1 MVSSSS
7 AKVPCAKPG
16 GIQMTRWFSSL
27 SSTATWSPRRGEPCR
42 TSTTTS
48 TMAPRRQRRYLPI
61 GGSHWKCSPRM
72 TPRCETVWMACSK
85 DDGIPCASSS
95 PFIHERTRYPRWSGK
110 LCAVTTFRPGICSG
124 SIRIAPSESAMLLD
138 RAAWSQAARTPQR
151 TERRRHDLE
160 AHRRCVLT
168 TVAIV
173 GSTGQLG
180 SDLVEVFATERVHG
194 LAHEDMD
201 IGDATS
207 VRRVL
212 GALSPDIVVNTAAF
226 HNVPR
231 CETQVEQAYALNAVA
246 PRRLARLCDELGAR
260 LVHVSTDYVFDG
272 TKQTPY
278 VETDRPAPLNVYG
291 VSKLAGEYEGLSAGG
306 AHQVV
311 RSSGLY
317 GLRPCRAKG
326 GNFIDTM
333 YRVASEKP

>member
-1 MVSSSS
+1 
-7 AKVPCAKPG
+7 
-16 GIQMTRWFSSL
+16 
-27 SSTATWSPRRGEPCR
+27 
-42 TSTTTS
+42 
-48 TMAPRRQRRYLPI
+48 
-61 GGSHWKCSPRM
+61 
-72 TPRCETVWMACSK
+72 
-85 DDGIPCASSS
+85 
-95 PFIHERTRYPRWSGK
+95 
-110 LCAVTTFRPGICSG
+110 
-124 SIRIAPSESAMLLD
+124 
-138 RAAWSQAARTPQR
+138 
-151 TERRRHDLE
+151 
-160 AHRRCVLT
+160 VLT

-201 IGDATS
+201 IGDDTS

-291 VSKLAGEYEGLSAGG
+291 VSKLAGEYEVLSAGG

-333 YRVASEKP
+333 YRVASEKPEVRVVNDEILTPTFTADLAAQIRVLALEGRPGLYHATNQGSCSWYEFARAVFALGDIATPLAPSSVQDMASPVRRPLYSVLENAALAAAGLDRMRPWREALADYMERRRALPAAR